1 MPGKKIEARDDD
13 TLIIRAKV
21 TRVSPDGDQV
31 TIDVWGQKITGHTQY
46 VPFEKHDKGHNWP
59 G

>member
-1 MPGKKIEARDDD
+1 MPRKKIEVRDDD

-31 TIDVWGQKITGHTQY
+31 TIQVWGQHITGAIEY
-46 VPFEKHDKGHNWP
+46 MPFEKHEKGNNWP
-59 G
+59 S